1 MEVPVRTN
9 IDIDDTLMREAMR
22 ASGERTKRAVVAHGL
37 RLIVETRGQ
46 AGIHRLRGK
55 VKWNGD
61 LDASRAGRVPAGR

>member
-1 MEVPVRTN
+1 VRTN

-22 ASGERTKRAVVAHGL
+22 ASGERTKRAVVEHGL

-55 VKWNGD
+55 VNWTGD